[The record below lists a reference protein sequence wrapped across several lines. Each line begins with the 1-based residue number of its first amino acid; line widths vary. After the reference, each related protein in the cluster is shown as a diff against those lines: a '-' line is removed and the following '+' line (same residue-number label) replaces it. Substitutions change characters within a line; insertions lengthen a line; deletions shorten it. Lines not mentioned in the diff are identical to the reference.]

1 MIKLQSEAI
10 SLIKKYGQTV
20 SIKKTYSSDPEIDK
34 AFIQPLRSDYQ
45 SSLYGDY
52 IETEATEQFLYIGLP
67 NHKLPDYPSTT
78 RIIFSNQSYIIK
90 KAENVY
96 FGENVLYVRAVLEKD
111 S

>member
-1 MIKLQSEAI
+1 MRSEAN
-10 SLIKKYGQTV
+10 SLITKYGQTV
-20 SIKKTYSSDPEIDK
+20 SIKKTALSDPETTK

-45 SSLYGDY
+45 SNLYGDY
-52 IETEATEQFLYIGLP
+52 VETEGTEQFLYIGLP
-67 NHKLPDYPSTT
+67 EYKLPDYPNTT
-78 RIIFSNQSYIIK
+78 RITFSNQPYAIK

>member
-1 MIKLQSEAI
+1 MISEAN
-10 SLIKKYGQTV
+10 SLIKKYGQAI
-20 SIKKTYSSDPEIDK
+20 SIKKTSSSDPQKTK

-52 IETEATEQFLYIGLP
+52 IETEGVEQFLYIGLP
-67 NHKLPDYPSTT
+67 DYKLTDYPSTT
-78 RIIFSNQSYIIK
+78 RIIFSNQSYVIK

-96 FGENVLYVRAVLEKD
+96 FGESVLYVRAVLEKD

>member
-1 MIKLQSEAI
+1 MISEAN

-20 SIKKTYSSDPEIDK
+20 SIKKTALSDPEITK

-45 SSLYGDY
+45 SNLYGDY
-52 IETEATEQFLYIGLP
+52 IETEGVEQFLYIGLP
-67 NHKLPDYPSTT
+67 NHNLPDYPNTT
-78 RIIFSNQSYIIK
+78 RITFSNQTYTIK